1 MQKMRKI
8 FRDVRA
14 FFGSP
19 GVEGMEK
26 ATDMV
31 LDPAAKAAKTRVTTT
46 LLGGTIV
53 VSHDGPPVEIERAD
67 DDMSDSFLCPFNCV
81 LDINADD
88 FGIKN
93 DIDQETLV
101 NYCSRFMNIKVYK
114 DDGCTGS
121 TEYFLRFEQGI
132 PETNYP
138 QIRMINERRSGV
150 SIHWAFDDAL
160 WYCYTHEIP
169 LSYFKEKLTELSN
182 KYPKKTF
189 ILCIQPD
196 IADPESFER
205 YVFKKG

>member
-19 GVEGMEK
+19 DVEGMKK
-26 ATDMV
+26 ATDIV
-31 LDPAAKAAKTRVTTT
+31 LDRAAKVAQTRVIAT

-53 VSHDGPPVEIERAD
+53 VSDDGPSVEIERAD
-67 DDMSDSFLCPFNCV
+67 DDMSDSFHCPFNCV
-81 LDINADD
+81 LDINADEFD
-88 FGIKN
+88 L
-93 DIDQETLV
+93 DTDARVTLV
-101 NYCSRFMNIKVYK
+101 NYSSRFMNIKVYK

-138 QIRMINERRSGV
+138 QIRMVNERRSGV

-160 WYCYTHEIP
+160 WYNYTHEIP

-189 ILCIQPD
+189 ILCVQPD
-196 IADPESFER
+196 VADPESFER